1 MTYLKIQF
9 NSAPEKE
16 AFIKKSMP
24 QKNEII
30 EDGYA
35 HMVLTVDCA
44 WMLNSPFIYS
54 HEYIAL

>member
-9 NSAPEKE
+9 HSAPEKE

-30 EDGYA
+30 EDGFA